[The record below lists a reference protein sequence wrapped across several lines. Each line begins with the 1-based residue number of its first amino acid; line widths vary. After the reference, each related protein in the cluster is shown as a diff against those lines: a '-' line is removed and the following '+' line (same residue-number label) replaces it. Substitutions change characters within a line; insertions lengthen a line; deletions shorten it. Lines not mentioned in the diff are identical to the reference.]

1 MSSAPF
7 AVCQSADDTASDE
20 LKTFMAELNR
30 LQTASQSR
38 TRELAHA
45 KAAERELSEQVAAV
59 AFAAQKARHARL
71 QTELEVAATQVETE
85 GARREAEEGRR
96 QLGNVATQLERLN
109 ARRVSFGA
117 PKEQN
122 QSGGRLCRP
131 SRDFAAGETVAM
143 ATAAVTTLPHAF
155 VDDCKLCRSLTCVHG
170 HPRLSHLFLAPVAQL
185 LEKLRAQYTASLG
198 DTHLLERAAP
208 ERRSLWWSD
217 TFEVW
222 LRERACGALT
232 GDDTHA
238 LSFIASVEDRA
249 PPSD

>member
-1 MSSAPF
+1 MSSVSF
-7 AVCQSADDTASDE
+7 AVCQSTGDTASEE

-30 LQTASQSR
+30 LETASQSR
-38 TRELAHA
+38 AQELAHA
-45 KAAERELSEQVAAV
+45 KAAERELSKQVAAV
-59 AFAAQKARHARL
+59 TFAAQKARHARL
-71 QTELEVAATQVETE
+71 QTELEVAATQVGTE

-96 QLGNVATQLERLN
+96 QLDDVATQLESLN
-109 ARRVSFGA
+109 ARRISFDA
-117 PKEQN
+117 QEEQD
-122 QSGGRLCRP
+122 QSRSRLCNP
-131 SRDFAAGETVAM
+131 SRDFAAGETFAV

-170 HPRLSHLFLAPVAQL
+170 HPRLSHFFMAPLAQL

-208 ERRSLWWSD
+208 ERRSLWWSES
-217 TFEVW
+217 FEVW

-232 GDDTHA
+232 SDDMHA
-238 LSFIASVEDRA
+238 LSFIASVKNGA